1 MLRQCPPRNPP
12 PTSAQDLPW
21 HRQPTSS
28 ATTSTSRP
36 RRRRRRKRFANYNP
50 TASWVSDNRAEIGF
64 SAKGVKLSGAIQIEP
79 GEIHLELD
87 VPFIFRPLRGKA
99 LDIIEEQI
107 QMWVDKAKSGE
118 LD

>member
-1 MLRQCPPRNPP
+1 M
-12 PTSAQDLPW
+12 AQASHVIRHDLDV
-21 HRQPTSS
+21 
-28 ATTSTSRP
+28 ATAKRATE
-36 RRRRRRKRFANYNP
+36 KAFAGYKERFANYNP